1 MAPLVKN
8 KINSFL
14 RKKSTEL
21 RLKILTTVFNSK
33 TGHLGGSLSCVELL
47 IYIFYSRNF
56 KVGKLFFN
64 KKERDRIVVSKG
76 HCAVGFYSL
85 LDDLGLLKKNEIKTF
100 CKNNTRLGGH
110 LSSKVPGVEVETGS
124 LGHGL
129 SVAAGIGWS
138 AKLNKKNFKIIVIVS
153 DGELYEGSFWEA
165 LIFISHHKLTNV
177 SIIVDRNRQIVMN
190 HTESF
195 LKLEPLD
202 KKFSSFGFNVK
213 KINGHNFKAIHNA
226 FNSLKKNKPNIIIAD
241 TIKAKGIKFM
251 EGKLKWH
258 HSIPNQKELNF
269 AIKDFLNYHE
279 K

>member
-1 MAPLVKN
+1 MVKN
-8 KINSFL
+8 KIIFFL
-14 RKKSTEL
+14 KKKSAEL
-21 RLKILTTVFNSK
+21 RLKILTAVFNSK

-47 IYIFYSRNF
+47 IYIFYSKNF
-56 KVGKLFFN
+56 KVGKSFLG
-64 KKERDRIVVSKG
+64 KKERDRIVISKG

-85 LDDLGLLKKNEIKTF
+85 LDELGFLKKNEIKTF

-110 LSSKVPGVEVETGS
+110 LSAKVPGVEVETGS

-138 AKLNKKNFKIIVIVS
+138 AKLNKNKFKIIVVVS

-165 LIFISHHKLTNV
+165 LIFISHHNLSNII
-177 SIIVDRNRQIVMN
+177 IIVDRNRQIVMD
-190 HTESF
+190 HTENF
-195 LKLEPLD
+195 LKLEPLA
-202 KKFSSFGFNVK
+202 KKLSSFGFFVK
-213 KINGHNFKAIHNA
+213 KINGHNFKAISNA

-251 EGKLKWH
+251 EGQLKWH
-258 HSIPNQKELNF
+258 HSIPNQEEFDFAVKDLLNQ
-269 AIKDFLNYHE
+269 YE